1 MGATEVTPSRL
12 SNTRSCLIL
21 QSLSPYTCLPPARP
35 LASRKTKPDSA
46 TDLLAALSQE
56 ERDLIEP
63 VIALGYPAR
72 KAILTLQKTGRQSLG
87 QVGEAGGF
95 FLGKKKSSFH
105 GERFTFAAS
114 ALSGLP
120 MALFS
125 FGENAAIYCIL
136 VSKQGFMLAGMPT
149 A

>member
-1 MGATEVTPSRL
+1 MGAMEVAPSRL

-87 QVGEAGGF
+87 QVGGAGGF
-95 FLGKKKSSFH
+95 FWEKKSSFH

-120 MALFS
+120 AALFS

>member
-1 MGATEVTPSRL
+1 MEVAL
-12 SNTRSCLIL
+12 SQLYNTMSCLIL

-46 TDLLAALSQE
+46 ADLLAALSQE

-87 QVGEAGGF
+87 QVGEAGMAETMWGALGKMF
-95 FLGKKKSSFH
+95 FGKKKIIF
-105 GERFTFAAS
+105 
-114 ALSGLP
+114 LW
-120 MALFS
+120 
-125 FGENAAIYCIL
+125 
-136 VSKQGFMLAGMPT
+136 
-149 A
+149 

>member
-1 MGATEVTPSRL
+1 MGAMEVAPSRL

-87 QVGEAGGF
+87 QVGRAGVVQIMWGA
-95 FLGKKKSSFH
+95 LGKMFFFGKKNHLSMVRDSS
-105 GERFTFAAS
+105 
-114 ALSGLP
+114 LL
-120 MALFS
+120 L
-125 FGENAAIYCIL
+125 L
-136 VSKQGFMLAGMPT
+136 L
-149 A
+149 